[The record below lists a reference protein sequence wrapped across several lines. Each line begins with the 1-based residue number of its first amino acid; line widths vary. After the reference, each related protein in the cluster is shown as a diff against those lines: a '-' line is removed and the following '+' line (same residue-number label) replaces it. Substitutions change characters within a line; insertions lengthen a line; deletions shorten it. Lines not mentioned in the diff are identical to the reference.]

1 MISILCLIVAIII
14 CGKCFWGWNKIPKVT
29 EFGMIDGEPI
39 VIGEKEMPDEPPSV
53 ILKQPKFD
61 TSKIKSYEGGE
72 QKAFEFRPQ
81 TWKQFIGQEEAKDE
95 VQTIIKKVKRGIKG
109 HILVNGIRGHGK
121 TSFIELLAKN
131 LNAKLI
137 EKVGKQMEDPETLV
151 NVINEINESKEEYVI
166 FFIDEIDT
174 MKWQTLKMLNPI
186 IESFKIDGK
195 KIKPFI
201 FASATINKHILKT
214 KTPDTL
220 DRIPHHIVFKRY
232 SSQEIAKI
240 VKQYTE
246 QLYPDDVVSEEVIRT
261 ISENCKFNPRTAI
274 SLLGNYIVENNIT
287 KVLKTARVVKD
298 GLTDIDIKILT
309 VLNNASR
316 PMGLNAVAGKVG
328 LSPKD
333 YSTEYEEF
341 LYEYNYIN
349 RVPSRVIGEEGKKIL
364 KELEEES
371 CGQK

>member
-1 MISILCLIVAIII
+1 MISIVLLIVAVIV
-14 CGKCFWGWNKIPKVT
+14 CKKYLWDSPKIT
-29 EFGMIDGEPI
+29 EFGMVNGESTVIDEY
-39 VIGEKEMPDEPPSV
+39 ETPDETPSV

-61 TSKIKSYEGGE
+61 TSKIKSYEGKE
-72 QKAFEFRPQ
+72 QRAFEFRPQ
-81 TWKQFIGQEEAKDE
+81 TWEQFIGQEEAKDE

-121 TSFIELLAKN
+121 TSFIELIAKN

-186 IESFKIDGK
+186 IESFKVDGK

-220 DRIPHHIVFKRY
+220 DRIPHHIIFKRY

-240 VKQYTE
+240 VRQYKE
-246 QLYPDDVVSEEVIRT
+246 QLYPEDIVSEEVLQT

-287 KVLKTARVVKD
+287 KVLKTARIVKD
-298 GLTDIDIKILT
+298 GLTDMDIKILK
-309 VLNNASR
+309 VLNDAPR

-328 LSPKD
+328 LNPKD

-364 KELEEES
+364 KTLEE
-371 CGQK
+371 K